1 MRLKDI
7 LNLKA
12 EPESLNAIKTFL
24 EQPLSHVDYQAA
36 YGRYFSIALDLSL
49 NRLVVDEGGR
59 IIKEIENQSETE
71 YQERILKHLIDACL
85 RLEIY
90 DSAKFY
96 IEKRKALL
104 PVLRQYE
111 SILDD
116 VAYKKALG
124 QPYLED
130 LMKITTDV
138 VPDSVRIHAYEELF
152 LIHRDADDHEK
163 ALLCIRELYRYDL
176 EHAYIDEELRLLLS
190 LERYDEALTRA
201 DEELERNKDN
211 VVAVETLIRVHMHR
225 EDYHKA
231 MTLEA
236 EYEERID
243 REENAFKVS
252 YYELLVELYEKMGN
266 KLSFD
271 VYQRKLRNAK
281 RSIARK
287 QTLEQKKSEEPTQT
301 VVVEPIMQKTHI
313 KQHAIEHFELANQMI
328 LFAHQLDEKKPLR
341 EHLRML
347 FIHVSKTIDA
357 KDLIVYL
364 DRRSPNLF
372 HYKKERLYDKTIL
385 REQIDGTVQAAVLDG
400 QIEIHE
406 RVAQIK
412 WKKNILTQKDFDE
425 QTSYVYNFPMG
436 KDGVFSACFEE
447 PVPDP
452 GRYYDALKVLGN
464 VIYAH
469 VLDERKNDRLKRYNR
484 FYEAILDS
492 PVMMLRYMD
501 DTTSTYND
509 SAQTFFGIDRHHHL
523 EIFLR
528 DMSYEYVSDY
538 KKTIQTM
545 LSKADTTKTI
555 SYRFQ
560 DKHVF
565 ERMHAF
571 RIDERIHVV
580 SAFYDLTDEVDRTKE
595 LIEKATIDDET
606 ELLNRHALSERLDDH
621 LKDKASLCLIELDT
635 GLKHI
640 YGSEAMRRY
649 FKEFS
654 QVSKKYFEGGT
665 TYRFDFNQILV
676 VIDRND
682 IRAVTK
688 VIRNYVKT
696 IDDHA
701 SQVLPYETFQVK
713 IGIVRYPVVTFEK
726 HKDKLFRYLGI
737 ALEKAK
743 RMQETNY
750 VFFNYRDYE
759 DDVFEQHIID
769 RLNEA
774 IENRS
779 LELSFKQITDLEK
792 NRVWQ
797 YESELGLPNLSVDSK
812 YFLTIAKKRHRI
824 KDLEHFHIESVCAF
838 LSSLEKETER
848 LIKITI
854 PISKETFLD
863 PKFNPFVF
871 GLLKKHAIPYEF
883 IRFKFEMELK
893 PNQYATQIQELIDYG
908 ISLDTTSLEM
918 ALAYPFHALHVK
930 YPKGIIK
937 GESYLKKVKEML
949 QEFDMALV
957 IREIDTKDQKE
968 DVKRLGLRYA
978 EGDIYKELPA
988 VVLLEKIKESL

>member
-12 EPESLNAIKTFL
+12 EPKSLNTIKTFL
-24 EQPLSHVDYQAA
+24 EQSLSHVDYQAA
-36 YGRYFSIALDLSL
+36 YSRYFSIALDLSL
-49 NRLVVDEGGR
+49 NQLVVDEGGR
-59 IIKEIENQSETE
+59 IIKEIENQRETE
-71 YQERILKHLIDACL
+71 YLEQILKHVIDACL
-85 RLEIY
+85 KLEIY
-90 DSAKFY
+90 DQAKSY

-111 SILDD
+111 SILED

-130 LMKITTDV
+130 LQKITSDV
-138 VPDSVRIHAYEELF
+138 IPDPVRIHVYEEMF
-152 LIHRDADDHEK
+152 LVHRNAGDYDQALACIH
-163 ALLCIRELYRYDL
+163 ELYRYDL
-176 EHAYIDEELRLLLS
+176 EHAYIDEELRLLLA

-201 DEELERNKDN
+201 DEELKRNKDN
-211 VVAVETLIRVHMHR
+211 VVAVETLIRVYIHD

-236 EYEERID
+236 EYEELVD
-243 REENAFKVS
+243 QKDQAFKVA
-252 YYELLVELYEKMGN
+252 YFELLVELYEKMGN
-266 KLSFD
+266 KLSYD

-281 RSIARK
+281 RAIGRK
-287 QTLEQKKSEEPTQT
+287 ETFKQKEEEPAQT
-301 VVVEPIMQKTHI
+301 IVVEPIAQKTHAR
-313 KQHAIEHFELANQMI
+313 QHALEHFELANQMI

-341 EHLRML
+341 EYLRML
-347 FIHVSKTIDA
+347 FIHVSKSIQA

-385 REQIDGTVQAAVLDG
+385 KEQIADTVQAAVLEN
-400 QIEIHE
+400 QTEVHE
-406 RVAQIK
+406 RISQIK
-412 WKKNILTQKDFDE
+412 WKKDILTQKDFDE
-425 QTSYVYNFPMG
+425 KTSFVYNFPMG
-436 KDGVFSACFEE
+436 KDGVFTASFEASI
-447 PVPDP
+447 PDP
-452 GRYYDALKVLGN
+452 ETYYDALKVLGN

-469 VLDERKNDRLKRYNR
+469 LLDERKNDRLRRNNR
-484 FYEAILDS
+484 FYEAILAS
-492 PVMMLRYMD
+492 SVVMLRYMD
-501 DTTSTYND
+501 EMTSTYND
-509 SAQTFFGIDRHHHL
+509 AAQRFFGIDRHHHL

-528 DMSYEYVSDY
+528 DMSYEFVSDY

-545 LSKADTTKTI
+545 FGKADVTKTM

-571 RIDERIHVV
+571 RIDERIYVV
-580 SAFYDLTDEVDRTKE
+580 SAFYDLTDEANRTKE
-595 LIEKATIDDET
+595 LIEKATIDEES
-606 ELLNRHALSERLDDH
+606 ELLNRHALAERLDDH
-621 LKDKASLCLIELDT
+621 LKDKASLLLIELDT
-635 GLKHI
+635 NLKHI

-676 VIDRND
+676 LIDRND
-682 IRAVTK
+682 IRTVSKLIKNYIKT
-688 VIRNYVKT
+688 IENYV
-696 IDDHA
+696 
-701 SQVLPYETFQVK
+701 SQVLPYETFQIKV
-713 IGIVRYPVVTFEK
+713 GIVRYPVVTFEK
-726 HKDKLFRYLGI
+726 QKDKLFRYLGI

-743 RMQETNY
+743 RLQETNY
-750 VFFNYRDYE
+750 VFFNYSDYE

-769 RLNEA
+769 QLNEA
-774 IENRS
+774 IENNT

-797 YESELGLPNLSVDSK
+797 YESELGLPNLAVDSK
-812 YFLTIAKKRHRI
+812 YFLAIARKRHRI
-824 KDLEHFHIESVCAF
+824 KDLERFHIKSVCAF
-838 LSSLEKETER
+838 LSGLEKETER

-871 GLLKKHAIPYEF
+871 GLLQKHAIPYAF
-883 IRFKFEMELK
+883 IRFKFAMELK

-930 YPKGIIK
+930 YPKGIVK
-937 GESYLKKVKEML
+937 GDSYLKKVKEML
-949 QEFDMALV
+949 EDFDMALV
-957 IREIDTKDQKE
+957 IRQVDTKDQKE

-978 EGDIYKELPA
+978 EGDIYKDLPA
-988 VVLLEKIKESL
+988 AVLLEKIKESL